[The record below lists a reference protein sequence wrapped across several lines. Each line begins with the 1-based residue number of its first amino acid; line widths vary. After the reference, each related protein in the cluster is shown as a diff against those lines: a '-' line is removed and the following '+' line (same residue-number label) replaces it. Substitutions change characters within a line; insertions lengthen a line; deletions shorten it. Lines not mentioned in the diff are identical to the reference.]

1 MNQQKGFA
9 NGIKQGSKS
18 LFSSVKSG
26 VFGLYKK
33 PK

>member
-1 MNQQKGFA
+1 MSQPKGFA
-9 NGIKQGSKS
+9 NGIKQGGIS

-26 VFGLYKK
+26 VVGLYKK